1 MCVPGSE
8 EQKTEG
14 ILILFKNMSHIRL
27 TSSMKHSNSKSTSAE
42 QTQISLH
49 MNYKV
54 YFIYTANTQTIMQV
68 L

>member
-1 MCVPGSE
+1 
-8 EQKTEG
+8 
-14 ILILFKNMSHIRL
+14 MSHIRL